1 MIPDWI
7 EKQHFDYID
16 CNIRLKPSKEAN
28 EARVH
33 NSKVV
38 QELRTLPEHMS
49 SSPVFSGI
57 RVTRSLVF
65 CVMMNRSL
73 FVLFVL
79 YLLVIVLSVFTI
91 LITPLV
97 SSNSS

>member
-38 QELRTLPEHMS
+38 QELRALPEHMS

-65 CVMMNRSL
+65 CVMIDRCLSFLSFICWSL
-73 FVLFVL
+73 FC
-79 YLLVIVLSVFTI
+79 LSLRF
-91 LITPLV
+91 
-97 SSNSS
+97 